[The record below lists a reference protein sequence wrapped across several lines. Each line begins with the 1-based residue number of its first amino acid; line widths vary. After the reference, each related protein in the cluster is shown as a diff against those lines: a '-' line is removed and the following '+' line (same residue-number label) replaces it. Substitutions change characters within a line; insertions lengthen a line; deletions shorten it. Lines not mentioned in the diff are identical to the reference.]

1 MFATMIKIDKK
12 IYLHVD
18 SSSYV
23 IIFYSLCDNGSFPL
37 ITPLMRRSISL
48 IGKYISNMFFS
59 YICYKIHVLE
69 ISFSI
74 ITVYQ
79 HEMML
84 SKLKQNWTN
93 ALKRGQVVTMYN
105 QPSPPP
111 PPPPHPMHSL
121 HSVQSKDTARVLQF
135 RLDIKSLIYILSS
148 SRWE

>member
-1 MFATMIKIDKK
+1 MLTR
-12 IYLHVD
+12 HH
-18 SSSYV
+18 V

-93 ALKRGQVVTMYN
+93 ALKRGQVVALYN

-111 PPPPHPMHSL
+111 PPPPPPTHPPPP
-121 HSVQSKDTARVLQF
+121 VQSKGTGRGLPVPP
-135 RLDIKSLIYILSS
+135 DI
-148 SRWE
+148 

>member
-48 IGKYISNMFFS
+48 IGKYISNMFFP

-93 ALKRGQVVTMYN
+93 ALKRGQVVTLYN
-105 QPSPPP
+105 QPSPRLPL
-111 PPPPHPMHSL
+111 PHTQCTPSTPFNRRT
-121 HSVQSKDTARVLQF
+121 QREF
-135 RLDIKSLIYILSS
+135 YSS
-148 SRWE
+148 AWTLNL